1 MLKTVIIG
9 LGDISPVHIAAITSL
24 QDKAVLAAGCDT
36 DEGRKASLPPGT
48 AFYADYKEMLR
59 QEKPDVVHICL
70 PHYLH
75 YQAARDAA
83 EAGCNV
89 FAEKPLALNYRDGLE
104 YAKLEA
110 ANQVKICICL
120 QNRRNKT
127 SEKLMELL
135 KSGEAGPISG
145 IHGTVAWKRSKA
157 YYDAKSW
164 RGIMSLAGG
173 GCMINQA
180 LHTMDLMYYF
190 AGSPIKSVKGTIAQI
205 LDYGI
210 EVEDTAAA
218 RIEFENGVTG
228 LFTGSVA
235 NSRDEA
241 VEIEVSCEKATFT
254 IRNQTLYRRDQ
265 GGETILAR
273 DDVPAL
279 AVGKAVYGN
288 SHQKLIAQFYQVLQT
303 GSGDYIRPQDAL
315 MVTRF
320 IDAVRESSE
329 TGKTIR
335 F

>member
-1 MLKTVIIG
+1 MIK
-9 LGDISPVHIAAITSL
+9 
-24 QDKAVLAAGCDT
+24 
-36 DEGRKASLPPGT
+36 
-48 AFYADYKEMLR
+48 

-75 YQAARDAA
+75 YPVARDAA
-83 EAGCNV
+83 DLGCNV

-104 YAKLEA
+104 YAKLEG

-120 QNRRNKT
+120 QNRLNDT
-127 SEKLMELL
+127 SEKLREILQG
-135 KSGEAGPISG
+135 GEAGPIKG
-145 IHGTVAWKRSKA
+145 IHGAVAWKRARA
-157 YYDAKSW
+157 YYDAKPW
-164 RGIMSLAGG
+164 RGVMARAGG

-235 NSRDEA
+235 NSRDES
-241 VEIEVSCEKATFT
+241 VEIQVTCEKAAFT
-254 IRNQTLYRRDQ
+254 IRNQCLYRRDPE
-265 GGETILAR
+265 GETLLAS
-273 DDVPAL
+273 DDVPAST
-279 AVGKAVYGN
+279 VGKAVYGN
-288 SHQKLIAQFYQVLQT
+288 SHQKLIAQFYDVLAT
-303 GSGDYIRPQDAL
+303 GEGEYIHPQDAL
-315 MVTRF
+315 PVTRF